1 MLRAA
6 DPRRVLSSRAQSRTE
21 RLGTP
26 RGGREGRRL
35 SEWEASESNLSNQAP
50 TTQITWRDQSPF
62 ARSFVPFRMTRE
74 LSVARYFAAPTEDL
88 RFRSGGLGFLDVAGA
103 IVKK

>member
-6 DPRRVLSSRAQSRTE
+6 DPRRVLSSRAQSRD
-21 RLGTP
+21 
-26 RGGREGRRL
+26 
-35 SEWEASESNLSNQAP
+35 LSNQAP
-50 TTQITWRDQSPF
+50 TTQITWRDESPF